1 MLENEC
7 IIQNEKECMSPDEQR
22 QEMQDINLNANNRTA
37 EELLN

>member
-1 MLENEC
+1 MLENEYT
-7 IIQNEKECMSPDEQR
+7 IQNEKECMSPDEQR